1 MLELIDGRWR
11 TGNGHVNYRKIK
23 RYRSVMLLVLF
34 FFFFCGS
41 CCSNLVSSV
50 RFEVRFE
57 VFTVGKVSFV
67 VLRLVA
73 LCVHVAGYQRF
84 SGSCCLHLQGFHWKV
99 DNYSAGQKESM
110 LSWNPKIHYRIRVS
124 PLFDPVL
131 SWFIAVLTFTQSFR

>member
-1 MLELIDGRWR
+1 
-11 TGNGHVNYRKIK
+11 
-23 RYRSVMLLVLF
+23 
-34 FFFFCGS
+34 
-41 CCSNLVSSV
+41 
-50 RFEVRFE
+50 
-57 VFTVGKVSFV
+57 VGKVSFV

-131 SWFIAVLTFTQSFR
+131 SWFIAVLTFTQSFRKIHFKNILSFKLRSPSGVWPWRVSEKKV